1 MKTRSFFA
9 RCALLLGLCLM
20 IAFACQKLEFD
31 EPDATDTTHE
41 TTENPNVFN
50 VGGGGTPLAPE
61 MTNQRP
67 RFWAIRV

>member
-9 RCALLLGLCLM
+9 RCAFLLGLSLM

-31 EPDATDTTHE
+31 EPDASAIAHE
-41 TTENPNVFN
+41 TSKNPNVFN
-50 VGGGGTPLAPE
+50 VGGGTPLAPE
-61 MTNQRP
+61 ATKQHL